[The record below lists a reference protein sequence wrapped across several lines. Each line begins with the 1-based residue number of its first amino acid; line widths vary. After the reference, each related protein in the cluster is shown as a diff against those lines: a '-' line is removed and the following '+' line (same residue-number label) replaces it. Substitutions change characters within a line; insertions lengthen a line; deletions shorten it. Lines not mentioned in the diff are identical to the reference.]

1 MTLRKLTEAQKAHFA
16 GIAGPMV
23 KQQGLDFDD
32 LYDLYCESLADFN
45 NGVRYTSP
53 MEKCK
58 KWGGL
63 AFLLIKDIKHDS
75 HL

>member
-1 MTLRKLTEAQKAHFA
+1 MTPRKLTDAQKLHFA
-16 GIAGPMV
+16 KIIAPMV

-32 LYDLYCESLADFN
+32 LYDLYCESLANFN
-45 NGVRYTSP
+45 NVVRYISP
-53 MEKCK
+53 MEKCR

-63 AFLLIKDIKHDS
+63 ALLLIKDIKHDS